1 MKHILIAALLTFAG
15 SAALAQNA
23 KDATVRYQKT
33 DRPGMTVDYEI
44 PKADM
49 EEALLL
55 KMETSGPGKP
65 KSKGD
70 FIVWQNVSWPEVA
83 TGQVDIYMKIDGSK
97 KKSSVVLLVS
107 KGYDNFVNQNNDAQT
122 GGRMKAFLEGLQA
135 PVNRVYL
142 NRNIVLQQ
150 EVIRRSEKSFNDL
163 RKQGE
168 DLVKQ
173 QEALT
178 KKIAENKSA
187 MEKQQGVWDGD
198 KSKLEQL
205 RSQAK

>member
-1 MKHILIAALLTFAG
+1 MKHILVAALLTISG
-15 SAALAQNA
+15 STALAQNA

-83 TGQVDIYMKIDGSK
+83 TGQVDIYMKVDGSK

-163 RKQGE
+163 KKQGE

-187 MEKQQGVWDGD
+187 IEKQQGVWDGD